1 MNKPDRPIRVVF
13 ADDHPLTRAGI
24 RAALEQ
30 ASDIAI
36 VGEAADGL
44 EAQRMVADLHP
55 DVLLLDLVMP
65 GLPPAEIE
73 RWVRNH
79 CSQTTVLILTAH
91 DRDCFLAQAVEAGV
105 AGYLVKTER
114 VQRIVEA
121 IRCAARGEALITGG
135 QLARAMRWQQEVGAR
150 WESLT
155 EREREV
161 LCLMVQ
167 GLDNQAIAQAL
178 HITPKTVECHVTRIL
193 DKLDVRSRQ
202 EAIVWA
208 HTRLAELLRS
218 SDGSEKSLT

>member
-1 MNKPDRPIRVVF
+1 MNRPDRPIRVVF
-13 ADDHPLTRAGI
+13 ADDHPLTRDGI

-30 ASDIAI
+30 APDITI

-150 WESLT
+150 WERLT

-161 LCLMVQ
+161 LRLMAQ

-193 DKLDVRSRQ
+193 DKLGVRSRQ

-208 HTRLAELLRS
+208 HTHLTELLRS